1 LSKPACPGSGNSA
14 PGCKDLSRILAR
26 AFLAALVVVLLST
39 TISPAEAQ
47 EAVDA
52 TLVLAVDVSGSI
64 DSREFVLQRQGYAK
78 ALTDKRFLNAVKGG
92 EHGAIAVGY
101 FEWTGPGMAA
111 PVYECTVI

>member
-1 LSKPACPGSGNSA
+1 MSSGG
-14 PGCKDLSRILAR
+14 PRSRL
-26 AFLAALVVVLLST
+26 
-39 TISPAEAQ
+39 
-47 EAVDA
+47 
-52 TLVLAVDVSGSI
+52 

-111 PVYECTVI
+111 PVYECTVIKTAADAQRAAMTK